1 MKQVLT
7 KEEALKR
14 FAASKDKKRKRI
26 AQLEKELK
34 QVYEE
39 QTGLKANYFSAI
51 RDLWISKVLIALPPI
66 VSKNSEDLGGLV
78 LLGDLELK
86 A

>member
-51 RDLWISKVLIALPPI
+51 
-66 VSKNSEDLGGLV
+66 
-78 LLGDLELK
+78 
-86 A
+86 

>member
-1 MKQVLT
+1 MKKKLLTLQLKKINHPMSNQVLT

-14 FAASKDKKRKRI
+14 FAASKDKKRKKI

-34 QVYEE
+34 QIYEE

-51 RDLWISKVLIALPPI
+51 
-66 VSKNSEDLGGLV
+66 
-78 LLGDLELK
+78 
-86 A
+86 